1 MRTWKIV
8 IATLL
13 VSLLIVGGAA
23 AGVIYSGV
31 YNVAAT
37 SEHWPITRW
46 ALQKTVH
53 RSVEQQASGI
63 EAPKLGSEDQLLA
76 GAANFDAMCSDC
88 HAPPGGQQSVAAR
101 GMYPRPP
108 ELTHAAKE
116 KSPSE
121 IFWVIKHGVK
131 ASGMPEW
138 GSSHSDAD
146 MWAMTAF
153 VEKLPGMSAADYD
166 QMLARAEA
174 SGVGHHAIGG
184 APDHGGGNATREVDA
199 TTGSSKG
206 HNDAHSAGS
215 NEEHHDEGTKGP
227 ESGGDSTAGHDDGH
241 AH

>member
-1 MRTWKIV
+1 MRTLKIIV
-8 IATLL
+8 ATLV
-13 VSLLIVGGAA
+13 VSLLIAGGVA
-23 AGVIYSGV
+23 AGIIYSGA

-37 SEHWPITRW
+37 SEHWPITHW

-53 RSVEQQASGI
+53 RSVEKQAARI
-63 EAPKLGSEDQLLA
+63 EAPELGSGEQLLA

-88 HAPPGGQQSVAAR
+88 HASPGGQQSVAAR

-121 IFWVIKHGVK
+121 IFWVIKHGIK

-146 MWAMTAF
+146 IWAMTAF
-153 VEKLPGMSAADYD
+153 VEKLPGMSAADYH

-174 SGVGHHAIGG
+174 NGVGHHASGG
-184 APDHGGGNATREVDA
+184 EHDHGGGNATREVDA
-199 TTGSSKG
+199 TTGSSKN

-215 NEEHHDEGTKGP
+215 NDKHHDEGTKGP
-227 ESGGDSTAGHDDGH
+227 EHGVNSTAGHDDGH